1 MWNDRIINDGLNI
14 VFIGW
19 ILIIFL
25 FFNLK
30 FVGVFINEFIE
41 VMKKVE
47 KELLIIIGILIKKC
61 VYLFLKWS

>member
-1 MWNDRIINDGLNI
+1 MWNDWIINDGLNI

-41 VMKKVE
+41 VMKNVE

-61 VYLFLKWS
+61 VYLFLKWF